1 MMSVD
6 AQVHDYS
13 DKDNVE
19 LDESANMMTGAMK
32 KTKARTMLTRW
43 CYGCYHGKDKGDG

>member
-19 LDESANMMTGAMK
+19 IDESADMMTRAMN
-32 KTKARTMLTRW
+32 KTKARTMLKRW
-43 CYGCYHGKDKGDG
+43 CYGCDHGRDKRDG